1 MRLLCKKL
9 LGPTR
14 ILLLFVL
21 LSALTGCGAVRIS
34 GAINQSSVSV
44 VNGTVSFVQFTAI
57 FDSNNSLINV
67 TIVSLFVPPSSQTF
81 TFCNNQVSQFTMNS
95 PVQVSFISRQP
106 CSSLV
111 AVVAH

>member
-1 MRLLCKKL
+1 MRLLGKKL
-9 LGPTR
+9 LGPAR

-21 LSALTGCGAVRIS
+21 LSALTGCGAVRVS
-34 GAINQSSVSV
+34 GAINTSNVSV

-57 FDSNNSLINV
+57 FNSNSSLINV

-95 PVQVSFISRQP
+95 QVQISFIPSQP

-111 AVVAH
+111 TVVAH